1 MTLDPQVRKFLDRLA
16 AANLPPL
23 NEQTVESARSQMVL
37 STRFLGRPPR
47 VERVRD
53 LKIPG
58 PGGELAI
65 RAITPDGAG
74 AEPLPVVAYYHGG
87 GWVAGDLD
95 SHEGVCRALANEA
108 GAIVVSVDYRLA
120 PEHPFPAA
128 AEDAHAAAVW
138 LASNAAEIGGDPARL
153 AVCGDSAGG
162 NLAAAASLMAR
173 DRGGPSI
180 ALQVL
185 AYPITD
191 FDLET
196 ESYLRFAEGFH
207 LTRSDMAWYWDQY
220 APKIEDR
227 RHPWASPMRAEDLSG
242 LPPALVITAGHD
254 VLRDEGASY
263 AQRMRDSGVAVTL
276 SCYEGMIHGFLRRY
290 PFFDQG
296 RVAIEEIGAALRRAF
311 GVKGANS
318 AADEAG

>member
-16 AANLPPL
+16 AADVPPL
-23 NEQTVESARSQMVL
+23 NQQTVGDARSQMAL
-37 STRFLGRPPR
+37 STRFLGALPR
-47 VERVRD
+47 VDRVQD

-58 PGGELAI
+58 PGGDLAI
-65 RAITPDGAG
+65 RAITPEGAG
-74 AEPLPVVAYYHGG
+74 TALLPVVSYYHGG

-95 SHEGVCRALANEA
+95 SHENVCRALANAA
-108 GAIVVSVDYRLA
+108 GALVVSVDYRLA
-120 PEHPFPAA
+120 PENPFPAA
-128 AEDAHAAAVW
+128 AEDAHAAAAW
-138 LASNAAEIGGDPARL
+138 LAVNAGEIGGDPSRL

-162 NLAAAASLMAR
+162 NLAAAAAMMAR

-191 FDLET
+191 FNFET
-196 ESYLRFAEGFH
+196 ESYRLFAEGFF
-207 LTRSDMAWYWDQY
+207 LTRADMLWYWDQY

-254 VLRDEGASY
+254 VLRDEGESY
-263 AQRMRDSGVAVTL
+263 ARKMKDSGVAVRL
-276 SCYEGMIHGFLRRY
+276 SRYEGMIHGFLRRY
-290 PFFDQG
+290 HAFDQG
-296 RVAIEEIGAALRRAF
+296 RVAIGEIASELRRTF
-311 GVKGANS
+311 GVKG
-318 AADEAG
+318 ER